1 MNSARKLSNV
11 QLEILK
17 LFSIDLSEVQLKE
30 IKELL
35 SNYFN
40 DKITNQMGDLF
51 VAKDWKEDQ
60 IDKWSN
66 EYMRTSY
73 KS

>member
-35 SNYFN
+35 SNYFA
-40 DKITNQMGDLF
+40 DKITNQMDDLF
-51 VAKDWKEDQ
+51 AAKDWKEDQ

-66 EYMRTSY
+66 EHMRTSY